1 MTKAMNPIVKIK
13 AKTMWAN
20 LYKVNEMSNKYQV
33 DLCQLSDSAVR
44 ALEDM
49 GLSVRQDA
57 NKPEKGFFITVKS
70 NHPIRA
76 YDKDGN
82 ELKEVLVANGSE
94 VTAAVSYYDWNWKN
108 KKGRSA
114 SPVKLTIDKLIEY
127 NPEAEEEDDMN
138 DAIDDVL

>member
-114 SPVKLTIDKLIEY
+114 SLSS
-127 NPEAEEEDDMN
+127 
-138 DAIDDVL
+138 